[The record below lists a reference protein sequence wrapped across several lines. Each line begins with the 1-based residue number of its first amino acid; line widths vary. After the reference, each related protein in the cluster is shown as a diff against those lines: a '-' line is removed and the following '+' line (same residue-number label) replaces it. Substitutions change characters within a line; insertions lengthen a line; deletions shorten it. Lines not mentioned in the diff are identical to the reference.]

1 MNTADQI
8 PTIDAEVARIDL
20 EIQKHMKA
28 KFKLEEELR
37 RLHKSLDY
45 RERILKEL
53 GAERSRV
60 CTYKL
65 FEDI

>member
-1 MNTADQI
+1 MNTTDQI

-45 RERILKEL
+45 RERMLKEL

-60 CTYKL
+60 ATFQL
-65 FEDI
+65 GL